1 MDKSILTLKQLT
13 DAEKSINRI
22 NESKT
27 IITI

>member
-1 MDKSILTLKQLT
+1 MDKSILILKQLT